1 MIYVQIQY
9 TFGVMLAVL
18 HIGSAFLSRSSRPPT
33 IRATLFSTTVGKI
46 EIDFLHNLQAELDTA
61 GLTLCHGLL
70 HASGIRELK
79 DIINLTEEQMMD
91 MGIDTFDMR
100 NILRVKDK
108 LLNKNDGSASSYRE
122 LSTQRHGAFDRKV
135 LSRFE
140 VEETHDF
147 DMQVICS
154 ENEVYKGQLFSI
166 EQCEQ
171 LNRYAIFPFSICILA
186 WYASPTNFFSFPS
199 YLFPSLSGYILV
211 TIFWI
216 STFGSHR
223 MSEHYAYSQIG
234 SINAG
239 WSDQIYTLTVSMYAI
254 YALYFLAH
262 I

>member
-1 MIYVQIQY
+1 MVYVQKIQY

-18 HIGSAFLSRSSRPPT
+18 HIGSAFLGRSSGPPT
-33 IRATLFSTTVGKI
+33 IRAPLFSTTVGKN
-46 EIDFLHNLQAELDTA
+46 EMIDILMMHDLQAELDTEH
-61 GLTLCHGLL
+61 LTLCHGLL
-70 HASGIRELK
+70 HASGVRELK

-108 LLNKNDGSASSYRE
+108 LLNTNDGSATTSCRE
-122 LSTQRHGAFDRKV
+122 LSTQRYGAFDRKI

-171 LNRYAIFPFSICILA
+171 LNRYDMI
-186 WYASPTNFFSFPS
+186 
-199 YLFPSLSGYILV
+199 
-211 TIFWI
+211 
-216 STFGSHR
+216 
-223 MSEHYAYSQIG
+223 
-234 SINAG
+234 
-239 WSDQIYTLTVSMYAI
+239 
-254 YALYFLAH
+254 
-262 I
+262 

>member
-1 MIYVQIQY
+1 MVYVQKIQY
-9 TFGVMLAVL
+9 TFGVMLVVL
-18 HIGSAFLSRSSRPPT
+18 HIGSAFLSRRSSGPGPT
-33 IRATLFSTTVGKI
+33 IRPPLFSTTVGKN
-46 EIDFLHNLQAELDTA
+46 EIDILMMHDLQAELDTEQ
-61 GLTLCHGLL
+61 LTLCHGLL
-70 HASGIRELK
+70 HASGVRELK

-108 LLNKNDGSASSYRE
+108 LLLNTNADGSATTSYRE
-122 LSTQRHGAFDRKV
+122 LSTQRYGAFDRKI

-171 LNRYAIFPFSICILA
+171 LNRYDIICNIYIFNMHTCS
-186 WYASPTNFFSFPS
+186 WYASSIFTNKFLLLPS
-199 YLFPSLSGYILV
+199 YFSLTGLDVYWWPYFGYQLLV
-211 TIFWI
+211 
-216 STFGSHR
+216 
-223 MSEHYAYSQIG
+223 
-234 SINAG
+234 
-239 WSDQIYTLTVSMYAI
+239 
-254 YALYFLAH
+254 H